1 MVLKTF
7 KVELDPNNHQKTLFV
22 KNCGAA
28 RYAFNFALE
37 IKKSAFDKK
46 QKIPSQ
52 FDIDKKLNLLKKT
65 DPKLSLWAYEVS
77 KCSFQNGIENC
88 EKAFET
94 FFRNCKKKIK
104 GKKGFP
110 KFKSKKNSKQS
121 FRLEGVISLTG
132 KKGKNVSVGKSHLK
146 IPRIGKVKLKQ
157 QDYIPQGIKIR
168 SVTISSRANRWFAS
182 CLCEVDI
189 KPLEPNGKIVGV
201 DLGIK
206 NLATCSDGSI
216 FNNPNSLRKNL
227 KKLKQ
232 RQKNLSRKK
241 KGSSNREKA
250 KQKLGKLYFKVAN
263 VRKDVLHKTTTKLI
277 RENQTIVLENLSVK
291 NMMKNHKLA
300 LAVSDVG
307 FYEFRRQIEYKAK
320 WYGRTVLFA
329 NSFFPS
335 SKTCSGCGLKNE
347 ELKLSD
353 RVFKCKECNLS
364 LDRDLNAALNLR
376 NFYEIKGTAG
386 SAETD
391 SNENFE
397 SKACGDKSSFLN
409 ESLRISLSEK
419 QEPNIEARNSLE

>member
-1 MVLKTF
+1 MLKAF
-7 KVELDPNNHQKTLFV
+7 KIELDPNDYQKTLFM

-37 IKKSAFDKK
+37 SKKSAFDKK
-46 QKIPSQ
+46 EKIPSG
-52 FDIDKKLNLLKKT
+52 FDISKKLNILKKT
-65 DPKLSLWAYEVS
+65 DPKLSLWAYEVGS
-77 KCSFQNGIENC
+77 HSFEYGIENC
-88 EKAFET
+88 EKAFEN

-110 KFKSKKNSKQS
+110 KFKSRKNNKEKFSTRAS
-121 FRLEGVISLTG
+121 ISLTG

-146 IPRIGKVKLKQ
+146 IPRIGKIKLKQ
-157 QDYIPQGIKIR
+157 QDYIPQGTKIR
-168 SVTISSRANRWFAS
+168 SVTVSSSANRWFAS

-216 FNNPNSLRKNL
+216 FKNPNFLRKNL

-241 KGSSNREKA
+241 KGSVNREKA
-250 KQKLGKLYFKVAN
+250 KQKLSKLYFKVEN

-291 NMMKNHKLA
+291 NMLKNHNLA
-300 LAVSDVG
+300 LVVSDVG

-329 NSFFPS
+329 DPFFPS
-335 SKTCSGCGLKNE
+335 SKTCSVCGWKNE

-376 NFYEIKGTAG
+376 NLYEIKGTAG

-397 SKACGDKSSFLN
+397 SKACGDESSFLN

-419 QEPNIEARNSLE
+419 QEPNIEIRNGFE